1 VSIFCLFNLSH
12 DEVLLQNIISFD
24 RTVVLHFIL
33 SHSGVGQDGV
43 SEPSKKDSN
52 HQDSISH
59 NDDNAGSGEMT
70 STSTRPSST
79 KESVSD
85 PTGRS
90 PQDDYG
96 IADSGAVCVDKKAGP
111 VTDMDMDIDDD
122 AGSDWSVGN
131 GDQDQQ
137 GEEGHDIIV
146 GRMVD
151 SIRDGSLVNKMNLPC
166 KTGFKESFEG
176 DLKDVNIK
184 VAIPLPRFKHVLRPE
199 EVRFDEYCTHQRQ
212 KISMANNMGSDSI
225 LLRNE
230 FEVPISPLLCSLSMS
245 PPYSPNR
252 EKGYLVPEAVT
263 TPNRLRSG
271 ISIENLHT
279 TPDKKTGKYVKNNGT
294 SGSIEFSSID
304 VDKFHRDF
312 EEKYRRQTES
322 LVSNRDVDGSEYDC
336 DNDENSS
343 GMGSDSSFPVCVGL
357 LKATSAFP
365 NDKEMW
371 GELCYI
377 DDGTAALKL
386 YRVLHKEES
395 DNSTED
401 SNKNSST
408 LTGFKINPISP
419 SLTLAA
425 SYSITRCRPLTAA
438 PSRGRR
444 IGSIEL
450 MDGNSYDNQ
459 EDLIVGDRKGGIAS
473 ILKGGRVTDENSI
486 LLNQSES
493 VPGGF
498 SVKMRDSPTV
508 AACDDDSEIDKRNSP
523 RLDFHCS
530 PPPYGFE
537 ILLPMTAARDR
548 NVSFDLSG
556 TRNKPEPRVPSEKG
570 VMKGAQRAIGTVT
583 WASEGNIAEREK
595 EISKN
600 VEKEKWLSFL
610 CCSES
615 ESAGWISSLQMASKV

>member
-1 VSIFCLFNLSH
+1 VICIVDFPYH
-12 DEVLLQNIISFD
+12 TTPRIVL
-24 RTVVLHFIL
+24 
-33 SHSGVGQDGV
+33 HSGVVHDGV
-43 SEPSKKDSN
+43 SDATKKDTGVQGS
-52 HQDSISH
+52 
-59 NDDNAGSGEMT
+59 DNAGSGEMKGT
-70 STSTRPSST
+70 SSRPPST
-79 KESVSD
+79 KESV
-85 PTGRS
+85 PVLAVRS
-90 PQDDYG
+90 TQDDYG
-96 IADSGAVCVDKKAGP
+96 IADSGAVCVDKKADS
-111 VTDMDMDIDDD
+111 VTGTDQDDD
-122 AGSDWSVGN
+122 AGSDWSVSNTGR
-131 GDQDQQ
+131 DQD
-137 GEEGHDIIV
+137 GVVEHDIL
-146 GRMVD
+146 MESLVD

-166 KTGFKESFEG
+166 KAGFKESCEG
-176 DLKDVNIK
+176 DMKDVNIK

-212 KISMANNMGSDSI
+212 KIDMAKMGSDSI

-252 EKGYLVPEAVT
+252 EKEKGYLVPEAVL

-271 ISIENLHT
+271 ISMDSLHA
-279 TPDKKTGKYVKNNGT
+279 TPDKKTGKFVKNNGT
-294 SGSIEFSSID
+294 SDSIEFSSIE
-304 VDKFHRDF
+304 VDRFHREF
-312 EEKYRRQTES
+312 EEKYRRQTENLAS
-322 LVSNRDVDGSEYDC
+322 KRDMDEGEHDC
-336 DNDENSS
+336 DNDEGSS
-343 GMGSDSSFPVCVGL
+343 GMESESSFPVFVGL
-357 LKATSAFP
+357 LKAITAFP
-365 NDKEMW
+365 GDKEMW

-377 DDGTAALKL
+377 DDGTAQLKL

-401 SNKNSST
+401 SNKNSSA
-408 LTGFKINPISP
+408 LTGFGINPVSP
-419 SLTLAA
+419 ALTLAA
-425 SYSITRCRPLTAA
+425 SYSITRCRPLSSK
-438 PSRGRR
+438 PMRSRR

-473 ILKGGRVTDENSI
+473 ILKAGRVTDDNCI
-486 LLNQSES
+486 MLNQNES

-508 AACDDDSEIDKRNSP
+508 AACDEDSEIDKRNSP
-523 RLDFHCS
+523 RLGYS
-530 PPPYGFE
+530 STPPPYGFE

-556 TRNKPEPRVPSEKG
+556 TKSKAESRGANEKG
-570 VMKGAQRAIGTVT
+570 VMKGAQRAVGTVT
-583 WASEGNIAEREK
+583 WATEGNTAERER

-600 VEKEKWLSFL
+600 LEKEKWLSFL